1 MDDKTRHNVGAA
13 IGRIPSGLF
22 VLTARNEDRR
32 LGMLTSWV
40 QQVSFQPPMISIA
53 VAKGRAIMP
62 LISESRRFGLCQLPR
77 DEKIILRKFAGHLDP
92 SDDPFLGFEMNGDT
106 VTDLPILANVLGFL
120 ECEVV
125 CHLDVDGD
133 HDLFV
138 GRARG
143 GQFIAGEPYVHLR
156 KNGFTY

>member
-1 MDDKTRHNVGAA
+1 MDEKTRQCVGAA

-22 VLTARNEDRR
+22 ILTARNEDRR

-40 QQVSFQPPMISIA
+40 QQVSFKPPMISIA
-53 VAKGRAIMP
+53 IAKGRPIMP
-62 LISESRRFGLCQLPR
+62 LISESRRFGLCQLPSDDR
-77 DEKIILRKFAGHLDP
+77 VFLRKFAGHIDP
-92 SDDPFLGFEMNGDT
+92 AEDPFLGFEMNGDT
-106 VTDLPILANVLGFL
+106 VTDLPILANVLGYL

-138 GRARG
+138 GQARG
-143 GQFIAGEPYVHLR
+143 GNFISGEPYIHLR
-156 KNGFTY
+156 QNGFSY